1 MGVSGPTPTVSALD
15 APPQL
20 SFAVASV
27 EALTPS
33 AVPTLRFTLRI
44 GAAGAAIRSILL
56 DVQLQIAATRRRYDP
71 VEQER
76 LADLFGTPERWGE
89 TLRSVPWTR
98 VTLAVPPFEDSALV
112 HLDVV
117 CTYDFEV
124 SSARYLAALAD
135 GDVPLELLFSGT
147 VFHADADG
155 RLRVSRI
162 SWEQEAT
169 CALPVRVWREAI
181 DRHFPDSAWIRLDRA
196 SFDRLS
202 AFRAQH
208 ALTSWEAVVDELL
221 GAAR

>member
-1 MGVSGPTPTVSALD
+1 MGIPGPIPTVGALD
-15 APPQL
+15 VPPQL
-20 SFAVASV
+20 RFSVTSV
-27 EALTPS
+27 EALAPA
-33 AVPTLRFTLRI
+33 AVPTLRFMLRI
-44 GAAGAAIRSILL
+44 DADADGVAIRSVLL
-56 DVQLQIAATRRRYDP
+56 EVQLQIAATRRRYEAA
-71 VEQER
+71 EQER

-98 VTLAVPPFEDSALV
+98 ATLAVPPFQDSALV
-112 HLDVV
+112 HLDVT

-162 SWEQEAT
+162 SWDQDAT

-181 DRHFPDSAWIRLDRA
+181 DRHFPGSAWIRLDRVA
-196 SFDRLS
+196 FDRLS
-202 AFRAQH
+202 AFRAQR
-208 ALTSWEAVVDELL
+208 ALTSWEAVVEALL
-221 GAAR
+221 P